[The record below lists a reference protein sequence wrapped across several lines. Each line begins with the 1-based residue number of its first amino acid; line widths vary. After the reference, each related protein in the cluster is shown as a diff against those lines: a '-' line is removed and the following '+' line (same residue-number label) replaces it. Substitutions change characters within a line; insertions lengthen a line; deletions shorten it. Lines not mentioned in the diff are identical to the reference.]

1 MPLALTQL
9 SIMNTGELLYHI
21 AIAINVVVFVIS
33 VIMLKGTRYKY
44 IKDDSYSTFEAI
56 AKQEWQTIK
65 LAIWQWLMLVMLC
78 FLPILGAML
87 CAFLVHF
94 EISDKEKDKMYYT
107 SHTNVYYKLS
117 GIWNKTCS
125 VFDKLYKW
133 LLIKL

>member
-1 MPLALTQL
+1 MPLALTQV
-9 SIMNTGELLYHI
+9 SFMNTGELLYHI

-44 IKDDSYSTFEAI
+44 SFKNMEEYQ
-56 AKQEWQTIK
+56 KQEWQTIK

-94 EISDKEKDKMYYT
+94 ETYDKENDKMYYT

>member
-1 MPLALTQL
+1 
-9 SIMNTGELLYHI
+9 MNTGELLYHI

-33 VIMLKGTRYKY
+33 AIMLKGVRYKY
-44 IKDDSYSTFEAI
+44 IKNDSYAAFEKAMTE
-56 AKQEWQTIK
+56 QEWQTIK

-78 FLPILGAML
+78 FVPILGAML

-94 EISDKEKDKMYYT
+94 EISDKEHDKNYYT
-107 SHTNVYYKLS
+107 SHSNAYYKLL
-117 GIWNKTCS
+117 GIWNKTCG